1 MIKGNGAYLRSS
13 LPNQKMQKHG
23 RGFNSRAHFG
33 KGLRK
38 MRKGEAWTH
47 YLLAALTTG
56 GPELFSSKVTMCYNS
71 QTTQQ
76 GAPLESD
83 TTNIDTSFVNP
94 VGGKVNKCQL
104 MFINLQYGRCVF
116 KYGCQACS
124 SSDISL
130 YLLHNKLNNV
140 LVWQHTKH
148 SNNDNT
154 HVCFYYNKS
163 NLPFRLKLT
172 STYERRGQF
181 L

>member
-38 MRKGEAWTH
+38 MRK
-47 YLLAALTTG
+47 
-56 GPELFSSKVTMCYNS
+56 ELFSSKVTMCYNS